1 MESRFDSIVSDRPQ
15 VLVIGCGAVGSVV
28 AHHLAAHE
36 AIGDVLLADVD
47 GELAKRTAAHLR
59 SPKARAMQIDASD
72 EDALRRAMRGCGLVI
87 NTALPRFNRLIQSAA
102 LGEHV
107 NYLDPANDTMSSSWR
122 SR

>member
-1 MESRFDSIVSDRPQ
+1 RRPPTSDFCPPTRKAHGPPSVSVESRFDSIVSDRPR

-59 SPKARAMQIDASD
+59 SPKSRAMQIDASD
-72 EDALRRAMRGCGLVI
+72 EAAPRRDMRGGGRVI
-87 NTALPRFNRLIQSAA
+87 DTAVPRFHA
-102 LGEHV
+102 
-107 NYLDPANDTMSSSWR
+107 M
-122 SR
+122 